1 MSQDDTVISSQ
12 LCSSCSS
19 IDFRKAFALSS
30 SEIGPRG
37 VTITATR
44 KEIQADCMLCSCVVT
59 RMFSDI
65 DTNDRVSAI
74 RTIGY
79 HLRALDSRNVCKRPL
94 IFHFRGLRKSDIV
107 IVIVRGHSDLA
118 PGDKQL
124 LEAISLGTILP
135 LAQAT
140 FPPFSKDLSY
150 HHYRGRVVSNLHPD
164 YTLFASWIEDC
175 HRPKS
180 SSHVKCRFVR
190 GDMGFQSRV
199 INCWTREIV
208 PLTQDLEYLALSYV
222 WGRVTDDEDSQ
233 TSETSGWVPFNA
245 PQTIEDAISVVL
257 GIGKEYLWVDRYCI
271 WQSENRDLQI
281 QNMHEIY
288 RNAVSTIVPVEADSA
303 GSGFSGVSSPR
314 CEQLRFWT
322 NAGQLVFTFPHISYH
337 LSSSIWLTRGW
348 TYQEAFLSRSCM
360 FFTKDQVYFAC
371 QSTYQSEAVEQKF
384 SLNNRFQETL
394 EPTLLSYADYLD
406 VERSPTSPERFFSDH
421 INAYTS
427 RSLTFDSDGLNAFEG
442 IIKSGHTKSLW
453 GIVSYC
459 SDLSELGFAVG
470 LAWFGIRDPPGGGP
484 IRRREGF
491 PTWSWVSLVDR
502 IENAVKAVG
511 MRRNV
516 AGSST
521 FYVEDQ
527 NGQRVGVADF
537 YQRISGSGALLYSNL
552 GKALFIEAKIVQVR
566 LLWSK
571 KAGICSVHTSNSLFR
586 NETGRSSSPLRVKGV
601 RALIDDENAGLES
614 NIESHPWSAVLLFWK
629 EGAEFAQSEDY
640 WMLVDEREPIAH
652 RIGLI
657 APVSQEGLW
666 LGEDMRQ
673 ERQLIRMEDL
683 EAQNRVIRIE

>member
-1 MSQDDTVISSQ
+1 MSQDITVIPTQ

-19 IDFRKAFALSS
+19 IDFKRAFALP
-30 SEIGPRG
+30 IGENARG
-37 VTITATR
+37 VAITATR
-44 KEIQADCMLCSCVVT
+44 KEIQPDCMLCSCVVA
-59 RMFSDI
+59 RMFSGI

-74 RTIGY
+74 RDIGY
-79 HLRALDSRNVCKRPL
+79 HFRALDSRNVSERPL
-94 IFHFRGLRKSDIV
+94 LFHFRGLRTSDIV
-107 IVIVRGHSDLA
+107 IAIVRGHSDLA
-118 PGDKQL
+118 PANKQL
-124 LEAISLGTILP
+124 LEAISLGLILP
-135 LAQAT
+135 LAQGT

-150 HHYRGRVVSNLHPD
+150 HHYRGRVVSSLHPD

-175 HRPKS
+175 YSSKS

-288 RNAVSTIVPVEADSA
+288 RNAVSTLVPVEADSA

-314 CEQLRFWT
+314 CDQPRFWT

-348 TYQEAFLSRSCM
+348 TYQEAFLSRSCI

-371 QSTYQSEAVEQKF
+371 RSTYQSEAVEQGL
-384 SLNNRFQETL
+384 SLSNHYQETL
-394 EPTLLSYADYLD
+394 EPTLLNYAKYLD
-406 VERSPTSPERFFSDH
+406 VYRSPNIPELFFSEH

-442 IIKSGHTKSLW
+442 IIKSGHTKSFW
-453 GIVSYC
+453 GIVSYY

-511 MRRNV
+511 MRRDV
-516 AGSST
+516 AGCST

-537 YQRISGSGALLYSNL
+537 YQRISGSGALLYSSL
-552 GKALFIEAKIVQVR
+552 GKALFIEANIIQIR
-566 LLWSK
+566 LIWSK
-571 KAGICSVHTSNSLFR
+571 KAGICSVHPSKSVFR
-586 NETGRSSSPLRVKGV
+586 NETGQSSSPLRVKGV
-601 RALIDDENAGLES
+601 RALIDDEDAGIEL

-629 EGAEFAQSEDY
+629 EGAEFAQSEAY
-640 WMLVDEREPIAH
+640 WMLVDERQPIAH

-666 LGEDMRQ
+666 LREDMRT

-683 EAQNRVIRIE
+683 EAQRRVIRIE